1 MPHDCARSSVIFF
14 CQMRHS
20 SSQKVILYL
29 SNLEGFNETRYLL
42 VYAYD
47 IYLIFVLYEKS
58 VVDWVA

>member
-1 MPHDCARSSVIFF
+1 
-14 CQMRHS
+14 MRHS